1 MRLRCLQ
8 ESKMYRLQIIVLSE
22 LIEDVILPPPGMK
35 RRGREAKTGEF
46 AIEKKKEVEM
56 VKG

>member
-1 MRLRCLQ
+1 MRCLQ